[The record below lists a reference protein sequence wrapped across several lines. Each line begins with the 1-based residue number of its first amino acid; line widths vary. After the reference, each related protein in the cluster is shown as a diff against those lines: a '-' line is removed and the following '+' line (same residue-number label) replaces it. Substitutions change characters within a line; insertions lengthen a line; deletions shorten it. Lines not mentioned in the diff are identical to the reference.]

1 MSDETFITKSNF
13 TFKTQSTEHRD
24 MNLGIDRMALAINA
38 MGDPCQNIPAI
49 QIAGTNGKGSI
60 AAFINSILSRVPIK
74 TGVSTSPHLVDWNE
88 RICVNETKISK
99 EEFSSLSLDLSPIIE
114 KYNLTPFESIIA
126 IALKYFSSKEV
137 ELLLLEV
144 GLGGR
149 LDATTAHRHRPIIA
163 LGAIGLDHC
172 EYLGNSLEKI
182 ATEKASVITPK
193 STIITA
199 EQNNIVKR
207 VLRDTAIRQE
217 AVIHWVEPLPGNWK
231 LGLSG
236 AIQYEN
242 AAVAKGV
249 IESLKNIG
257 WSISENQIR
266 EGLSN
271 AKWPGRLQT
280 MKWKGLPVVVDGA
293 HNPHAARQ
301 LSIERDTWP
310 DQESGVFWILG
321 IQKQKDILNILKNLI
336 REKDL
341 AWIVPIPGQKSWSKD
356 QVLSFYPSYKNQLK
370 EAFNVEE
377 VLSILKDRE
386 EWPTPKPI
394 VTGSLHLIGD
404 LFKRQVLT
412 D

>member
-1 MSDETFITKSNF
+1 MSDETVITKSNI

-24 MNLGIDRMALAINA
+24 MNLGIDRMAQAINA

-60 AAFINSILSRVPIK
+60 AAFINSILSLVTIK

-88 RICVNETKISK
+88 RICINQTKISK
-99 EEFSSLSLDLSPIIE
+99 EEFSSLRQALRPIID

-126 IALKYFSSKEV
+126 IALKYFSTKEV

-149 LDATTAHRHRPIIA
+149 LDATTAHRNRPIIA
-163 LGAIGLDHC
+163 LGAIDLDHC

-182 ATEKASVITPK
+182 AIEKASVITPK
-193 STIITA
+193 STVISA
-199 EQNNIVKR
+199 EQNDIVKK
-207 VLRDTAIRQE
+207 VFRDMAIRQE
-217 AVIHWVEPLPGNWK
+217 SVIHWVEPLPANWE

-236 AIQYEN
+236 AIQHEN

-257 WSISENQIR
+257 WSISEEQIR
-266 EGLSN
+266 KGLLN

-280 MKWKGLPVVVDGA
+280 MKWKGLPVLVDGA
-293 HNPHAARQ
+293 HNPHAAKQ

-336 REKDL
+336 REKDY

-356 QVLSFYPSYKNQLK
+356 QILSFYPSNKNQIK

-377 VLSILKDRE
+377 VLFKLKGLE
-386 EWPTPKPI
+386 KWPTPKPI

-404 LFKRQVLT
+404 LFQRKVLT